1 MLNNR
6 LELVKEGTPKAL
18 LTWHLP
24 REEGFF
30 YPIAFQFADDVDD
43 ALKHE
48 IFEIA
53 KRPLKVKE
61 KEFKPAPFGSS
72 DHFSALARPLG
83 RLGFRTRY
91 FGAAQQGH
99 VLDDRPIEAP

>member
-6 LELVKEGTPKAL
+6 LELVKEGVPKAL

-24 REEGFF
+24 RDEELF

-43 ALKHE
+43 ALKSE
-48 IFEIA
+48 MFEIA

-61 KEFKPAPFGSS
+61 KQFKPAVYGSS
-72 DHFSALARPLG
+72 DHFTALARPLG

-91 FGAAQQGH
+91 FGAAQRGH
-99 VLDDRPIEAP
+99 ALDDRPIEAP